1 MLLDPSATLVFKGNI
16 RYRIHHILSY
26 SALRVIELSAG
37 KVSVVEKGDRANI
50 TRVLATLLTR
60 TQKNG
65 NDGEQ
70 GKRSPQRLMCLRE
83 KRTPCSARY
92 EKCYGDPV

>member
-1 MLLDPSATLVFKGNI
+1 MFKGDIQN
-16 RYRIHHILSY
+16 RIHHILSY
-26 SALRVIELSAG
+26 FALRVIELSAG

-65 NDGEQ
+65 NDGEK
-70 GKRSPQRLMCLRE
+70 GKRSPQWRMFLRE

-92 EKCYGDPV
+92 ENCCGDPV